1 MHSIILLKSSR
12 DGKSKGVIILSGQ
25 EAKTVDA
32 FMKFIRTLNNGCPK
46 FWHLQNWV
54 GGFQN
59 VVFRENSG
67 SSWKLDM
74 KNIKLTLNLREDLV

>member
-1 MHSIILLKSSR
+1 M
-12 DGKSKGVIILSGQ
+12 LSGQ

-32 FMKFIRTLNNGCPK
+32 FMKFIRTLNNGHPQ

-54 GGFQN
+54 GEFQN
-59 VVFRENSG
+59 VVFCENSG